1 MCLVIQWQNFL
12 VMILRLLFDTIAV
25 VDINYIHVLW
35 RFTGVI
41 SVKDVSTHTVMEIL
55 VHSFMLL

>member
-1 MCLVIQWQNFL
+1 MTKFL
-12 VMILRLLFDTIAV
+12 VMILRLLFDMIAV
-25 VDINYIHVLW
+25 VDINYIHMLW